1 MFRTSLAAVAVLA
14 LGAPV
19 SAQVALGPEWTTQGF
34 LGVAVV
40 NREFA
45 SSTDGLFLAD
55 VDAAYSFGTISAEIS
70 MASIHGHGYFGS
82 ETTVMGGIGYN
93 FGNGS
98 ILYAG
103 MPRSGY
109 DRFGR
114 FGIGE
119 TSRYLG
125 LFLAVT
131 DKSPTSNVS
140 TRGPKR
146 EGYGLR
152 YDSASDA
159 PLAFSVSA
167 LRDAD
172 YDSTFVGG
180 SGQYKMGATTL
191 TGGLEMTQEASG
203 DAVQAKFLAETRMNL
218 WTFGGGVSH
227 YDHDGSLQQTY
238 GELSLVYRPTTY
250 VDLTAYAGTVDDNLG
265 GGGLQTYGLG
275 ARYVFGSG
283 ADIGASMS
291 KFDNS
296 KVFEISASIDF

>member
-1 MFRTSLAAVAVLA
+1 MFRSSLAAVAVLTLA
-14 LGAPV
+14 GPV
-19 SAQVALGPEWTTQGF
+19 SAQVVLGPEWTTQGF
-34 LGVAVV
+34 LGIAVV
-40 NREFA
+40 NREGA
-45 SSTDGLFLAD
+45 SSTHGLFLSD
-55 VDAAYSFGTISAEIS
+55 VDASYSFGTISAEIS
-70 MASIHGHGYFGS
+70 MTSIHGQDYFGS

-98 ILYAG
+98 TLYAG

-114 FGIGE
+114 FGIGD

-152 YDSASDA
+152 YDSSPDS
-159 PLAFSVSA
+159 PLAYSVSV
-167 LRDAD
+167 LRDSD
-172 YDSTFVGG
+172 YDATFVGG
-180 SGQYKMGATTL
+180 SGEYKMGATTL
-191 TGGLEMTQEASG
+191 TGGLEMTQEATG
-203 DAVQAKFLAETRMNL
+203 DAVQAKFLAETRL
-218 WTFGGGVSH
+218 EFWTFGGGVSH
-227 YDHDGSLQQTY
+227 YDNDGALEQTY
-238 GELSLVYRPTTY
+238 GELSVVYSPTTH
-250 VDLTAYAGTVDDNLG
+250 VDLSAYAGSVDDNLG
-265 GGGLQTYGLG
+265 GGGLQTYGVG

-291 KFDNS
+291 KFDDN
-296 KVFEISASIDF
+296 KVLEISASIDF